1 MRELI
6 RSNDPVLMSF
16 ARSILRDAGIE
27 TVVLD
32 QNISVMEGSIGVFQ
46 PRMMVATDSW
56 NEAVRVLEGADLG
69 RWVNRDGK
77 N

>member
-1 MRELI
+1 
-6 RSNDPVLMSF
+6 MSF

-32 QNISVMEGSIGVFQ
+32 QNISIMEGSIGIFQ
-46 PRMMVATDSW
+46 PRMMVASDSW
-56 NEAVRVLEGADLG
+56 NEAVDVLEGADLG
-69 RWVNRDGK
+69 EWVNRDGK